1 MKVKDE
7 SKKVGLKFNIQ
18 KTKIMVSGPITS
30 WQIDRETVERETDF
44 IFWSSKITAD
54 GDCSHEIKRRL
65 LGRKAMTNLD
75 SIFKSRDITLPTKVH
90 LVKATVFPVVIYGC
104 EGWTIKKAE
113 HRRINAFELWCWRRL
128 LRVP

>member
-30 WQIDRETVERETDF
+30 WQIDRETVETVTDF

-54 GDCSHEIKRRL
+54 GDCSHEIKRCLL
-65 LGRKAMTNLD
+65 LGRKVMTNLD
-75 SIFKSRDITLPTKVH
+75 SIFR
-90 LVKATVFPVVIYGC
+90 
-104 EGWTIKKAE
+104 EGSGNPLQYSCLENSMDGGTW
-113 HRRINAFELWCWRRL
+113 
-128 LRVP
+128 